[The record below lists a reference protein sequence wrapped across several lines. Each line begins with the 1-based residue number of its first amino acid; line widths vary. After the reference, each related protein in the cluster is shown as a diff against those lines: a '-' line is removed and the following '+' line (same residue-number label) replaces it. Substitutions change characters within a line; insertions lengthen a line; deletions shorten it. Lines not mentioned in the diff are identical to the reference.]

1 MPNLRFKLPNTT
13 IVQEEVIALSQQ
25 RAQDHSGDFDAR
37 MDVRLPGMGLRFD
50 WGKLQEIDDECR
62 LLILNDRQIAWLND
76 IVGRL
81 TREQYYK
88 NPEYLA
94 ELWGIDTSH
103 ADWGDIQQFA
113 EDTEACLIMGC
124 KVSDL
129 NDTLKEM
136 LGVQKYLLAA
146 FTDGIVRDH
155 YYDPGHAADFAQK
168 VGVSVD
174 DLPTWDLNPTDGDIF
189 YPNMASFDEIGTN
202 TVTDPDTGQTITT
215 SSRRMVEE
223 VPSVFIYDGWISDS
237 TLADMYA
244 ETQYYN
250 LLPQAELPD
259 GTIPSTQIFVEVLER
274 MELAMRHIDAKLSR
288 SGRLDLHLPDVP
300 HIRHPV
306 AGQKTELSLL
316 LGQYGIPLV
325 GPTGAPWPLV
335 AWTKPSVFTAG
346 SPRSDDPLGVFEEAF
361 NYDSHAAEAL
371 AKGLIADWRPTIRL
385 TQGLAP
391 VLTFPAVNIP
401 LPGNIGTVTLP
412 PMPLYAGVYDAYVPG
427 ESGRGLAD
435 LLKQEEEVKVFDF
448 DLPGVGT
455 VEAKW
460 DRHRFFVKI
469 PSLPSLPGGGIVPGW
484 ISNYFGQSYLG
495 GLLPGEWTQIFPYVR
510 TTYQRAIY
518 EKTKIKNPGLGQLF
532 KDILQIQV
540 DNPTYDPQD
549 PNSKETIDGLTFA
562 ELFWIKPDDPNYR
575 ENIQSH
581 AQILNFLQ
589 IQWSNQLAELIQAI
603 DDCCANNQDELIK
616 PTLEKIAQTME
627 CLEATNNALVQ
638 IHGGTTP
645 DCAPDTTVPM
655 DCQAIAALYDELVN
669 ILDWLVWGVE
679 TVGGFVAAPIVS
691 ALTGFRWFTSLLLAA
706 GLVEPTPAEEVVTIP
721 LWLGAMLTYVVEK
734 VIALGVTVAR
744 EMVSAMQSNRT
755 SIINLLCGS
764 TDLDIEINIDDVI
777 QIVKDAFTDAGVKTL
792 IQDLLENYLKSE
804 QVKGVILS
812 K

>member
-1 MPNLRFKLPNTT
+1 MPTPRFKLPDPK
-13 IVQEEVIALSQQ
+13 IVRAEVKALSLERDPQT
-25 RAQDHSGDFDAR
+25 HYGNFDAR
-37 MDVRLPGMGLRFD
+37 VDVRLPGMGLRFN
-50 WGKLQEIDDECR
+50 WGKLQEIEDECR
-62 LLILNDRQIAWLND
+62 LIVLNDRQIAWLSD
-76 IVGRL
+76 IIGRL

-94 ELWGIDTSH
+94 ELWGIDTTH
-103 ADWGDIQQFA
+103 ADWPAIQDFC
-113 EDTEACLIMGC
+113 EDVEACLIMGC

-146 FTDGIVRDH
+146 LTDGVVRDH
-155 YYDPGHAADFAQK
+155 YFDPGHKEDFATK
-168 VGVSVD
+168 VNVPVG
-174 DLPTWDLNPTDGDIF
+174 DLPTWDLNPTDGDILW
-189 YPNMASFDEIGTN
+189 PNMSSYDDIGDN
-202 TVTDPDTGQTITT
+202 
-215 SSRRMVEE
+215 RLRVEE
-223 VPSVFIYDGWISDS
+223 IPSVFIYDGWLSDYS
-237 TLADMYA
+237 LADMFA

-250 LLPQAELPD
+250 LLPQAELPN
-259 GTIPSTQIFVEVLER
+259 GSIPSTQIFVECLER

-300 HIRHPV
+300 QIRHPV
-306 AGQKTELSLL
+306 TGQRTEVSTL
-316 LGQYGIPLV
+316 LGQYGIPLT
-325 GPTGAPWPLV
+325 GPSGAPWPLV

-346 SPRSDDPLGVFEEAF
+346 APRSDDPLGVFEEAF

-391 VLTFPAVNIP
+391 VLTFPAINIP

-412 PMPLYAGVYDAYVPG
+412 PMPLYAGTYDAYVPG

-435 LLKQEEEVKVFDF
+435 LLKQEEDIKIWDF

-469 PSLPSLPGGGIVPGW
+469 PSLPSLPGGGTVPNW
-484 ISNYFGQSYLG
+484 ISNYVGQSYLG
-495 GLLPGEWTQIFPYVR
+495 GLVPGQWTQIFPYVR
-510 TTYQRAIY
+510 TTYQQAIY

-540 DNPTYDPQD
+540 DNPAFDPLD
-549 PNSKETIDGLTFA
+549 PASKATIDGLTFA
-562 ELFWIKPDDPNYR
+562 ELFYIKPDDPNYR
-575 ENIQSH
+575 ANIQSH

-603 DDCCANNQDELIK
+603 DDCCANNTDELIK

-638 IHGGTTP
+638 IHGGTSP
-645 DCAPDTTVPM
+645 DCAPDTTVPLNCDDM
-655 DCQAIAALYDELVN
+655 AKLYDELVN
-669 ILDWLVWGVE
+669 ILDWCVWAVE
-679 TVGGFVAAPIVS
+679 YFGGMLAGPIVN
-691 ALTGFRWFTSLLLAA
+691 ALVTFRWFTALLVAA
-706 GLVEPTPAEEVVTIP
+706 GLVEPSPAEEVVTVP
-721 LWLGAMLTYVVEK
+721 LGVVALLTYAVEKAIQLGAVLARDMVN
-734 VIALGVTVAR
+734 ALKA
-744 EMVSAMQSNRT
+744 NRT
-755 SIINLLCGS
+755 AIINLLCGATELS
-764 TDLDIEINIDDVI
+764 IETQTDTAIQLIKDSFADADVK
-777 QIVKDAFTDAGVKTL
+777 VLV
-792 IQDLLENYLKSE
+792 QDLLENYLKSPE
-804 QVKGVILS
+804 IQGVILS